1 MRRTQVR
8 DALVLRR
15 SPLPSGDVV
24 ATLLS
29 PGGTWR
35 AIVRKGRLPG
45 GNLARLS
52 LFHDV
57 TVQFWRRGDDD
68 LALITQVQ
76 LNGALAGLAR
86 PEAYAFAHLLAELA
100 DVLTVQHPV
109 DERFYTMV
117 ASGLRGLH
125 AHDDP
130 EAVGLAYAWRLLG
143 LAGIAPDV
151 GACGRCGAP
160 PAYLLVAEGTACCAA
175 CLVAEES
182 RPDGHRVEAGARLPP
197 TSVRTGPDTTMPRGQ
212 PRPPPGGR
220 SPLNGGPLFLG
231 EGAMIEL
238 DALVRGPLAAAVH
251 APPADRPRH
260 WRTLRRFVA
269 WHVGDVRALGSIP
282 G

>member
-15 SPLPSGDVV
+15 QPLPSGDVV

-57 TVQFWRRGDDD
+57 TVQFWRRSDDD

-86 PEAYAFAHLLAELA
+86 PEAYPYAHLLAELA
-100 DVLTVQHPV
+100 DVLTAHHPV
-109 DERFYTMV
+109 DDRFYPLV

-125 AHDDP
+125 GHDDP
-130 EAVGLAYAWRLLG
+130 EAVGLAYAWRLLA

-151 GACGRCGAP
+151 RACHTCGAAP
-160 PAYLLVAEGTACCAA
+160 SHLLVAEGTARCAA
-175 CLVAEES
+175 CLAAHGATDAPWREARADPRRGE
-182 RPDGHRVEAGARLPP
+182 RPPSGAR
-197 TSVRTGPDTTMPRGQ
+197 SAAD
-212 PRPPPGGR
+212 
-220 SPLNGGPLFLG
+220 GGPLLLG
-231 EGAMIEL
+231 VAAMAEL
-238 DALVRGPLAAAVH
+238 DGLVRGSLAEAVH
-251 APPADRPRH
+251 RPPVERTRH
-260 WRTLRRFVA
+260 WRALRRFVR
-269 WHVGDVRALGSIP
+269 WHVGEVRALEAVP
-282 G
+282 C

>member
-35 AIVRKGRLPG
+35 AVARKGRLPG

-57 TVQFWRRGDDD
+57 TVQFWRRGEDE

-76 LNGALAGLAR
+76 LNGALPGLAR
-86 PEAYAFAHLLAELA
+86 PEAYAYAHLLAELA
-100 DVLTVQHPV
+100 DVLTTQHPV
-109 DERFYTMV
+109 DERFYTLV

-125 AHDDP
+125 GHGDP
-130 EAVGLAYAWRLLG
+130 EAVGLAYAWRLLA

-151 GACGRCGAP
+151 RVCGVCGGP
-160 PAYLLVAEGTACCAA
+160 PTHLLVGEGTARCAA
-175 CLVAEES
+175 CLERQGPAADARQRRPGVQATVDGGALSLGAVAM
-182 RPDGHRVEAGARLPP
+182 V
-197 TSVRTGPDTTMPRGQ
+197 
-212 PRPPPGGR
+212 
-220 SPLNGGPLFLG
+220 
-231 EGAMIEL
+231 EL
-238 DALVRGPLAAAVH
+238 DGLVRGSLAAAVH
-251 APPADRPRH
+251 QPPSERSRH
-260 WRTLRRFVA
+260 WRALRNFIR
-269 WHVGDVRALGSIP
+269 WHVGEVRALESVP
-282 G
+282 C